1 MEVVERAAEK
11 IRREMFSLVRE
22 ERAVQKEI
30 GSRILLGEAVT
41 DLRIQRRELRESQ
54 EDLSCA
60 MIQLEVAS

>member
-1 MEVVERAAEK
+1 MEVVEHAAEK

-30 GSRILLGEAVT
+30 GSRILLGETVT

>member
-30 GSRILLGEAVT
+30 GSRILLGEPVT

-60 MIQLEVAS
+60 MLQIEAAS